1 MRATRR
7 SFLKKA
13 VLNQTKDIIHC
24 DIRKTSDF
32 VLKLKQEGKCPGV
45 ILPYSKKKEEEID
58 VVLSGKEMRARNQNL
73 QYPLQRVYVRT
84 EGVDHMCVLANVQN
98 SVKNFIEKVY
108 FKEYVPGKPNYLT
121 VPILI
126 THF

>member
-58 VVLSGKEMRARNQNL
+58 VVLSGK
-73 QYPLQRVYVRT
+73 
-84 EGVDHMCVLANVQN
+84 
-98 SVKNFIEKVY
+98 
-108 FKEYVPGKPNYLT
+108 
-121 VPILI
+121 
-126 THF
+126 